1 MATLDELWVEYRS
14 TGSKTAKD
22 KLLVE
27 YAGLVKYIAQRV
39 AMNLPASVE
48 FDDLVGAG
56 IMGLVKSLPNALFD
70 AVMRKPR

>member
-1 MATLDELWVEYRS
+1 MALANMEVLWTEFRA
-14 TGSKTAKD
+14 TGSKACKD

-27 YAGLVKYIAQRV
+27 YAGLVKYTAQRV

-56 IMGLVKSLPNALFD
+56 IMGLVK
-70 AVMRKPR
+70 AVEMF

>member
-1 MATLDELWVEYRS
+1 MEVLWSEFKA
-14 TGSKTAKD
+14 TGSKACKD

-39 AMNLPASVE
+39 GMNLPASVE

-56 IMGLVKSLPNALFD
+56 IMGLI
-70 AVMRKPR
+70 KP